1 MRPGLRSACTVP
13 ATVALLAVL
22 LAALVAGT
30 ARDAVAATQ
39 DDAGSVAPASPGPLH
54 DLPAESGWG
63 SVAVHDRAGVE
74 YIVVTDGTT
83 LAITPR
89 LRSDGRPVVVPQE

>member
-1 MRPGLRSACTVP
+1 MRRVP
-13 ATVALLAVL
+13 RAVL
-22 LAALVAGT
+22 GIVGVLLVLAALVAAWSGV
-30 ARDAVAATQ
+30 AGAATQ
-39 DDAGSVAPASPGPLH
+39 AEAGSVAPSSPGPIH

-63 SVAVHDRAGVE
+63 SVAVHDRTGVE

-89 LRSDGRPVVVPQE
+89 LRPDGRPVVVPQE

>member
-1 MRPGLRSACTVP
+1 MRR
-13 ATVALLAVL
+13 VARAVL
-22 LAALVAGT
+22 GLVGVLLVLAALVAASSGV
-30 ARDAVAATQ
+30 AGAATQ
-39 DDAGSVAPASPGPLH
+39 AEAGSVAPSSPGPLH

-89 LRSDGRPVVVPQE
+89 LRPDGRPVVVPQE